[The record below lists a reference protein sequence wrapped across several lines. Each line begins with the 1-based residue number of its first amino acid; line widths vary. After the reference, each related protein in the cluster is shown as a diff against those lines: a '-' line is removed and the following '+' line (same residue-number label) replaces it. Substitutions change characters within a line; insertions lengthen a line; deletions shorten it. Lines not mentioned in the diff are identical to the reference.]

1 MTALSALHTV
11 RTRIGL
17 DEDCFR
23 DLCQQIT
30 GKRSTRAMNDNERLA
45 VRDRMLADYPAAAAP
60 RKSKKHLSGPYA
72 KKLQALWISGWNLGL
87 VKNRND
93 EALIAFVKRQTG
105 IQSMNWLRD
114 PADADKAVEA
124 LKKWLERAGVVWN
137 IEKRRPDWMKVPGYR
152 IAIAQSDILQKHPS
166 STSPI
171 SKAVRK
177 TVGNKSPE
185 QMTARDWIKV
195 MNALGEEIRANA
207 KQAKAG

>member
-23 DLCQQIT
+23 DLCMRIT
-30 GKRSTRAMNDNERLA
+30 GKRSTRAMNDNERYA
-45 VRDRMLADYPAAAAP
+45 VRDRMLADYPAAARP
-60 RKSKKHLSGPYA
+60 RKSKNRLSGPYA

-114 PADADKAVEA
+114 PNDADKAVEA
-124 LKKWLERAGVVWN
+124 LKKWLERAGV
-137 IEKRRPDWMKVPGYR
+137 DWTVDSLLPKWTKIPGYK
-152 IAIAQSDILQKHPS
+152 IAMAQVKILEHRPGSTLLTDIALNCTGK
-166 STSPI
+166 
-171 SKAVRK
+171 
-177 TVGNKSPE
+177 KSAKE
-185 QMTARDWIKV
+185 MTARDWIKV
-195 MNALGEEIRANA
+195 MNELGERIRA
-207 KQAKAG
+207 QAKVTKAG

>member
-23 DLCQQIT
+23 DLCYQIT
-30 GKRSTRAMNDNERLA
+30 GKRSTRAMNDNERYA
-45 VRDRMLADYPAAAAP
+45 VRDRMLADYPAAARPA
-60 RKSKKHLSGPYA
+60 KSKKRLSGPYA

-124 LKKWLERAGVVWN
+124 LKKWLERAGV
-137 IEKRRPDWMKVPGYR
+137 DWTVDKLTPAYARAPGFK
-152 IAIAQSDILQKHPS
+152 IAIAQSFLLNPERPS
-166 STSPI
+166 D
-171 SKAVRK
+171 AF
-177 TVGNKSPE
+177 VGIMHELFPNPLIVKMRAP
-185 QMTARDWIKV
+185 DWIKV
-195 MNALGEEIRANA
+195 MNALGEDIRAKA
-207 KQAKAG
+207 KVAKAG